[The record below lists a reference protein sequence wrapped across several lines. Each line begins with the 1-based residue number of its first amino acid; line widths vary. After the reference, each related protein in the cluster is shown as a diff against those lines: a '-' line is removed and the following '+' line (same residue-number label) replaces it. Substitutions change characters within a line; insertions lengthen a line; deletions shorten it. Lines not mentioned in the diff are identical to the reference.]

1 MQYSEIKSIL
11 KASKFYLYFPLKL
24 LTATL
29 KKKKAYSQLKCAD
42 SKK

>member
-11 KASKFYLYFPLKL
+11 KASKFYLYFPLEL
-24 LTATL
+24 LTVTL
-29 KKKKAYSQLKCAD
+29 EKAYSQLKCAD

>member
-11 KASKFYLYFPLKL
+11 KVSKFYLYFHLEL
-24 LTATL
+24 LTVTL
-29 KKKKAYSQLKCAD
+29 EKAYSQLKCAD